1 MRYEIVYE
9 VEGAPA
15 VDEVVAPDVD
25 RATAA
30 WWCRRN
36 MSAGDAPTV
45 TAVRPAPA
53 RPPSRIVVRS
63 GRLAGAFSGHAQHE
77 RVAALVVRWFQVR
90 PTDDWSG
97 VFSAKDLED
106 LFEKDFYMLT
116 WQRADYGCIEDNL
129 LGLVPYLRRAGSLFA
144 VGDEFVAA
152 LRMYDRPPR

>member
-1 MRYEIVYE
+1 VRYEIVYE

-45 TAVRPAPA
+45 TAVRPAPP

-90 PTDDWSG
+90 PT
-97 VFSAKDLED
+97 
-106 LFEKDFYMLT
+106 
-116 WQRADYGCIEDNL
+116 WQRADYGAIEDNL
-129 LGLVPYLRRAGSLFA
+129 IGLLPYLRRAGIELFR
-144 VGDEFVAA
+144 VGEEFVAA